1 MGKLLSWAYK
11 NSLDVLFIQEH
22 NGDRAKVSEWKALCK
37 RSGYSYMCHAQTNT
51 LLIFVAIACNFH
63 EAPLLPFI
71 LYRSTPK
78 FLPLYLT

>member
-1 MGKLLSWAYK
+1 MANVFDIRVMRRCMS
-11 NSLDVLFIQEH
+11 DVWI
-22 NGDRAKVSEWKALCK
+22 RI
-37 RSGYSYMCHAQTNT
+37 CHAQTNT

-63 EAPLLPFI
+63 EAPLLPFF